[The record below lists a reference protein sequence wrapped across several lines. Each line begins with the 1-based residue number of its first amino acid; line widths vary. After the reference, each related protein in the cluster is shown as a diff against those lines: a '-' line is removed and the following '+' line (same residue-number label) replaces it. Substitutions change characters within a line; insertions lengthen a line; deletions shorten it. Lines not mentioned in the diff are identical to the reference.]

1 MKLLSILEIPW
12 MELIVSNN
20 NLDLVSRARQNSIA
34 EPKDFQ
40 QTQQK

>member
-1 MKLLSILEIPW
+1 MEFLSSLEIPW
-12 MELIVSNN
+12 IELTVCDNK
-20 NLDLVSRARQNSIA
+20 LYLVCRARQNSIA